1 MWNGLD
7 FDQAKS
13 GVFNTYGQLQNKQL
27 HVLLFDGIWYRVQ
40 TKAKSITFATIL
52 SQILST

>member
-40 TKAKSITFATIL
+40 SNANSITLTTNL
-52 SQILST
+52 SQILFT

>member
-27 HVLLFDGIWYRVQ
+27 HVLLFDGIWYRVE
-40 TKAKSITFATIL
+40 TNASITFATNL
-52 SQILST
+52 SQILFT

>member
-40 TKAKSITFATIL
+40 TNAKSITFATIL
-52 SQILST
+52 SQILYT